1 MVQIEERLESQSDRL
16 NKHDE
21 RLNQHS
27 QRIQQLEVFDKEKH
41 DRLRSVERND
51 EEYEKRLINV
61 EQNYVKLENT
71 ILTEN
76 KETRT
81 FFQSNMDKLWDLT
94 KSRDELSHDTRRMR
108 HEITKTKV
116 ERLSDVFFKLAG
128 TGGILYLIVQALLK

>member
-1 MVQIEERLESQSDRL
+1 MPPTEERIESQDERL

-27 QRIQQLEVFDKEKH
+27 DRIQQLELYDKEKH
-41 DRLRSVERND
+41 ERLRFVENKD
-51 EEYEKRLINV
+51 EEYEKRLIDV

-76 KETRT
+76 KETRN

-94 KSRDELSHDTRRMR
+94 KSRDEQNHDTRRMR

-128 TGGILYLIVQALLK
+128 TGGILYLIVQALIK